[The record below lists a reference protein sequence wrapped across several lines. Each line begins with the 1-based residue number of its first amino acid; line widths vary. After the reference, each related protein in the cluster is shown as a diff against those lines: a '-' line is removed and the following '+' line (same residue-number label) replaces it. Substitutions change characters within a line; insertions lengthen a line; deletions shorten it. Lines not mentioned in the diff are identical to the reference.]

1 MQERFAIRYVVD
13 WGDVPRERSYPSLPL
28 AEAFAGL
35 ITTDG
40 TTAFP
45 HVAAIV
51 RQTRRHDLDMWQ
63 DDENFAP
70 IEVKRG
76 QRSSGPGDQGWRER
90 DAA

>member
-1 MQERFAIRYVVD
+1 MQERFVIRYVVD
-13 WGDVPRERSYPSLPL
+13 WGDVPRERLYRSLPL
-28 AEAFAGL
+28 AEEFARL

-45 HVAAIV
+45 HVASIL
-51 RQTRRHDLDMWQ
+51 RQTRRHDLDVWQ
-63 DDENFAP
+63 DDQSFAP

-76 QRSSGPGDQGWRER
+76 KRSSGPGDQGRRER